1 MADYVLLG
9 LVVAVVVV
17 GILLMSCWKNKPS
30 SGNLFGDNSPSVI
43 YRDREVGGS
52 NNNGGN
58 FGGNN
63 NGDLTRRSRG
73 GRGDPGSMGRAL
85 QSGGNSGFGTAQDN
99 RDYNMRMD
107 EIATE
112 MKGYGAYNDVTR
124 FVGLEPSVYDSH
136 NQWIKEMNHSTTTA
150 SMQSERD
157 DLGDLPNK
165 WTGLRRPNFSDHPG
179 VEASARQDA
188 SFTKDQMVQYRHYV
202 I

>member
-17 GILLMSCWKNKPS
+17 GILLMSCWKNKDGS
-30 SGNLFGDNSPSVI
+30 SENSVRNSDGTKIV
-43 YRDREVGGS
+43 YRDREVPGKCP
-52 NNNGGN
+52 
-58 FGGNN
+58 
-63 NGDLTRRSRG
+63 RG
-73 GRGDPGSMGRAL
+73 GGGKPARGGDDEGSMGRAL

-107 EIATE
+107 EVATE
-112 MKGYGAYNDVTR
+112 LNGYGAYNDITT
-124 FVGLEPSVYDSH
+124 FVGLEPSVYQSH
-136 NQWIKEMNHSTTTA
+136 NSWIRDMNHSTTTA

-165 WTGLRRPNFSDHPG
+165 WTGLRRPNFTDHPG

-188 SFTKDQMVQYRHYV
+188 SFTKDQMVQYRHFV